1 MRFRTDCPVHI
12 VMLGCGGTGGHIAP
26 HLYRLLHALFRP
38 SKVILCDGDI
48 VEKKNLVRQNFIA
61 SDLGKNKAEVLAT
74 RYSGAFGME
83 NCFSDRFAESEQQL
97 KSLLEPDQKNSLV
110 ILIGAVDNNRSRQL
124 CNSVVLSSPRSHLS
138 SELRQRTANGQV
150 VCGVRKGGRTAQKP
164 VARFYPDILDPTD
177 KFPSELSCAEA
188 SVSAPQAITANI
200 MAATLVLCMLYNIL
214 ATGELITRMTT
225 FSSQTVNV
233 RPLLSKRRAA

>member
-1 MRFRTDCPVHI
+1 MMRFPVDRPIHI
-12 VMLGCGGTGGHIAP
+12 VMIGCGGTGGHIAP
-26 HLYRLLHALFRP
+26 HLYRLRHALFRP

-61 SDLGKNKAEVLAT
+61 SDLGKNKAEVLAA
-74 RYSGAFGME
+74 RYAGAFGME
-83 NCFSDRFAESEQQL
+83 TCFIDHFIESEQQL
-97 KSLLEPDQKNSLV
+97 KVLLEPDRKNSLV

-124 CNSVVLSSPRSHLS
+124 CNSVFCQARDLIYIDSGNGL
-138 SELRQRTANGQV
+138 ANGQV
-150 VCGVRKGGRTAQKP
+150 VCGVRKGGRTVQKP

-214 ATGELITRMTT
+214 ATGELVARMTT

>member
-1 MRFRTDCPVHI
+1 M
-12 VMLGCGGTGGHIAP
+12 
-26 HLYRLLHALFRP
+26 
-38 SKVILCDGDI
+38 
-48 VEKKNLVRQNFIA
+48 
-61 SDLGKNKAEVLAT
+61 

-83 NCFSDRFAESEQQL
+83 TCFSDRFAESEQQL
-97 KSLLEPDQKNSLV
+97 KNLLTPNQRNALV

-124 CNSVVLSSPRSHLS
+124 CNSVFYQMRELIYIDSGNGLSS
-138 SELRQRTANGQV
+138 GQV
-150 VCGVRKGGRTAQKP
+150 VCGIRRGGRTVQKP

-214 ATGELITRMTT
+214 AAGELVTRMTT
-225 FSSQTVNV
+225 FSSRTVNV
-233 RPLLSKRRAA
+233 RPLLSGRRAA